1 MGLISQTCVQC
12 MPWGCSACHGL
23 WCSSTGLVC
32 AAGVWHTQCGC
43 AAGPM
48 RDPPRA
54 PCAPGTPTAPRPS
67 MRSGAG
73 RPGCAPRLPPPRICS
88 QKGMSHGGRGAP
100 HRAPRTAPRTAHL
113 RGAPPMSGAAAPGCG
128 GSATCRGRERADGE
142 RRRRGARRG
151 TRCGTRCRAR
161 CGSSRPT
168 PHPAPS
174 PASITCAGLH
184 GCGGAAGSA
193 GGMREG

>member
-1 MGLISQTCVQC
+1 MGLTSQTWVQC
-12 MPWGCSACHGL
+12 VPWGSSACRGL

-32 AAGVWHTQCGC
+32 AAGVWRTQCGC

-54 PCAPGTPTAPRPS
+54 PCAPGTPPPPPAPP

-73 RPGCAPRLPPPRICS
+73 GPGCAPRLPPPRICS

-113 RGAPPMSGAAAPGCG
+113 RGVPPMSGTAAPG
-128 GSATCRGRERADGE
+128 
-142 RRRRGARRG
+142 RGAQRP
-151 TRCGTRCRAR
+151 AR
-161 CGSSRPT
+161 EGKERTVSGGGEGPGAVPGAMPGAMPRTPPRTPRP
-168 PHPAPS
+168 PPPPS
-174 PASITCAGLH
+174 PAPASM
-184 GCGGAAGSA
+184 GAAGRPGA
-193 GGMREG
+193 L